1 MGICRDRVRQPR
13 RRLGDR
19 GCLAAAACALAV
31 LLAPTAAAAAT
42 AEGSTPVVLGTLALV
57 LVVAKIVG
65 YLANLV
71 QQPPVLGELLA
82 GILLGN
88 LSSLGWDAFA
98 PMARDPGVALL
109 AELGVIVLLFEV
121 GLESTVAE
129 MRAVGLS
136 SLLVAL
142 LGVITPFAL
151 GWGTGYLLLPAASP
165 YVHLFLGATLTA
177 TSVGIT
183 ARILQDLGRSGS
195 REAKVILG
203 AAVID
208 DVLGLVVLALI
219 TGLINAANQG
229 GDLSPSAIVIIVGKA
244 LGFLVAALA
253 LGVPL
258 APWWFRL
265 ATRLRT
271 TGVLLAAS
279 LAVCFLLAWVAAQVG
294 LAPIVGAFAAGLL
307 LENIHYRD
315 LESREQ
321 RQLKQL
327 LEPIAGLLVPV
338 FFVQMGMRVD
348 LRVFADP
355 AILAVAGVLTLAAIV
370 GKQACAL
377 GVVDRGLDRL
387 SIGLGMVPRGEVGL
401 IFAGV
406 GLNLWLDGKPIVD
419 ASTYGA
425 VLVMVLVTTLLTPF
439 ALRWSLA
446 RTDHGSGSP
455 SPS

>member
-1 MGICRDRVRQPR
+1 MTGRPNMMTRVV
-13 RRLGDR
+13 
-19 GCLAAAACALAV
+19 CAIVV

-42 AEGSTPVVLGTLALV
+42 AEDSTPLVLGTLALV

-71 QQPPVLGELLA
+71 RQPPVLGELLA
-82 GILLGN
+82 GIVLGN
-88 LSSLGWDAFA
+88 LSLFGWDAFG
-98 PMARDPGVALL
+98 PITSDPGIALL
-109 AELGVIVLLFEV
+109 AELGVIILLFEV

-129 MRAVGLS
+129 MRAAGLS

-142 LGVITPFAL
+142 LGVVTPFAL
-151 GWGTGYLLLPAASP
+151 GWGTGNLLLPQASP

-183 ARILQDLGRSGS
+183 ARILKDLGRSGS

-208 DVLGLVVLALI
+208 DVLGLVVLALV
-219 TGLINAANQG
+219 TDLINAANQG
-229 GDLSPSAIVIIVGKA
+229 GELSPSAIVMIVGKA
-244 LGFLVAALA
+244 LGFLVGALA
-253 LGVPL
+253 LGIPL

-279 LAVCFLLAWVAAQVG
+279 LAVCFLLAWVAALVG

-307 LENIHYRD
+307 LEDIHYRD

-321 RQLKQL
+321 RQLKLL

-338 FFVQMGMRVD
+338 FFVLMGMRVD
-348 LRVFADP
+348 LRVFADS
-355 AILAVAGVLTLAAIV
+355 AILAVAAVLTLAAIV
-370 GKQACAL
+370 GKLACAL

-406 GLNLWLDGKPIVD
+406 GLNLRLDGKPIVD

-425 VLVMVLVTTLLTPF
+425 VLVMVLVTTLVTPF
-439 ALRWSLA
+439 ALRWSLGRPGTRA
-446 RTDHGSGSP
+446 SGAP
-455 SPS
+455 PR

>member
-1 MGICRDRVRQPR
+1 MTT
-13 RRLGDR
+13 
-19 GCLAAAACALAV
+19 AAFCAIVV

-42 AEGSTPVVLGTLALV
+42 AEASIPLVLGTLALV

-65 YLANLV
+65 YLANLMR
-71 QQPPVLGELLA
+71 QPPVLGELLA
-82 GILLGN
+82 GIVLGN
-88 LSSLGWDAFA
+88 LSLLGWDALT
-98 PMARDPGVALL
+98 PIARDPGIALL

-136 SLLVAL
+136 SLLVAF
-142 LGVITPFAL
+142 LGVSTPFAL
-151 GWGTGYLLLPAASP
+151 GWGTGNLLLPQASP

-183 ARILQDLGRSGS
+183 ARILKDLGRSGS
-195 REAKVILG
+195 REAKVIIG

-208 DVLGLVVLALI
+208 DVLGLVVLALV

-229 GDLSPSAIVIIVGKA
+229 GDLSASAIVMIVGKA

-279 LAVCFLLAWVAAQVG
+279 LAVCFLLAWVASLVG

-307 LENIHYRD
+307 LEDIHYRD

-321 RQLKQL
+321 RQLKQH
-327 LEPIAGLLVPV
+327 LEPIAGLLVPI

-387 SIGLGMVPRGEVGL
+387 SIGIGMVPRGEVGL

-406 GLNLWLDGKPIVD
+406 GLNLRLDGKPIVD

-425 VLVMVLVTTLLTPF
+425 VLVMVFVTTLLTPF
-439 ALRWSLA
+439 ALRWSLGRA
-446 RTDHGSGSP
+446 GKRASGATRR
-455 SPS
+455 